1 MVGNSCGQAR
11 LSSASRFLSACSAP
25 IRSSNTVRMSASV
38 SKSANFFWK
47 RDSGLSFGTSG
58 FADTSG
64 IFGMLR
70 CSRSTFLKNSLR
82 LSIRRFASSSRISS
96 SSVK

>member
-47 RDSGLSFGTSG
+47 MTPASGLCTSVGVSGTF
-58 FADTSG
+58 FA
-64 IFGMLR
+64 ICR
-70 CSRSTFLKNSLR
+70 CSLRMFLKNSLR
-82 LSIRRFASSSRISS
+82 LSIRRFASSRSGSS
-96 SSVK
+96 SSLK